1 MKAVRWH
8 AAGDLRL
15 DEVDSA
21 GEARDVAR
29 TAREL
34 SGGGAEV
41 VVDCSG
47 AVPAL
52 EAAMEMTRRGG
63 RIVVA
68 GIPKQPVPVDAG
80 RMVVYERSSIGALA
94 YHNDLPRVAAMI
106 AAGQLGPEAMI
117 TRPGPLAEAPAEIA
131 RLAENPGDDVKVLV
145 EVGA

>member
-1 MKAVRWH
+1 
-8 AAGDLRL
+8 
-15 DEVDSA
+15 
-21 GEARDVAR
+21 
-29 TAREL
+29 
-34 SGGGAEV
+34 
-41 VVDCSG
+41 
-47 AVPAL
+47 
-52 EAAMEMTRRGG
+52 MEMTRRGG